1 MEADQPLEQLG
12 GAPLEVRALGHRIE
26 YMAVMEAPPMP
37 PRELRARV
45 GVRDDAA
52 NFDEIGARCR
62 TTIDRLLPDEWSWE
76 GRRVLDFGCGPGR
89 TLRHLQAEAERCE
102 LIGCDIHEP
111 SVAWVQRNLAVRAFT
126 CGDEPPLPLAAGSV
140 DLVLAV
146 SVFTHLTDS
155 WAPWL
160 AELARVLAPDGMLLL
175 TFHGPG
181 LWSRSAGARFGFP
194 FDERIGMHVEQP
206 WEDFEN
212 GHGPAVWHG
221 DWWLREHLARGF
233 ELLEL
238 IPDGF
243 APTPDGSHRGQGAC
257 LLRRLPEAPSV
268 ALLETPGD
276 DPRERDAALH
286 SALLTRLEAAEQVH
300 ALRARVAAVEADLHA
315 VRSSAIMRASAP
327 LRRVW
332 YRLRSR

>member
-1 MEADQPLEQLG
+1 
-12 GAPLEVRALGHRIE
+12 
-26 YMAVMEAPPMP
+26 MAVMEAPPMP

-52 NFDEIGARCR
+52 DFDEIGARCADDDRPPAAGRLELGGPARAGLRLR
-62 TTIDRLLPDEWSWE
+62 TRAHASP
-76 GRRVLDFGCGPGR
+76 PA
-89 TLRHLQAEAERCE
+89 AEAERCE

-111 SVAWVQRNLAVRAFT
+111 SVAWVQRNLAVQAFT
-126 CGDEPPLPLAAGSV
+126 CADEPPLPLAAGSV

-155 WAPWL
+155 WARWL
-160 AELARVLAPDGMLLL
+160 AELARVLVPDGLLLL

-206 WEDFEN
+206 WENFEN

-221 DWWLREHLARGF
+221 EWWLHEHLGRGF
-233 ELLEL
+233 ELLEM

-243 APTPDGSHRGQGAC
+243 APSPDGSHRGQGAC
-257 LLRRLPEAPSV
+257 LLRRRGETPSA

-276 DPRERDAALH
+276 DPRELAAALH

-300 ALRARVAAVEADLHA
+300 ALRGRVAAVEADLHA

>member
-1 MEADQPLEQLG
+1 
-12 GAPLEVRALGHRIE
+12 
-26 YMAVMEAPPMP
+26 MAVMEAPPMP

-52 NFDEIGARCR
+52 NFDEIGARSR
-62 TTIDRLLPDEWSWE
+62 TTIDRLLPDDWSWE

-111 SVAWVQRNLAVRAFT
+111 SVAWVQRNLAVRAFA
-126 CGDEPPLPLAAGSV
+126 CADEPPLPLAAGSV

-155 WAPWL
+155 WARWL
-160 AELARVLAPDGMLLL
+160 AELARVLVPDGLLLL

-221 DWWLREHLARGF
+221 EWWLREHLGRGF

-257 LLRRLPEAPSV
+257 LLRRRAEPPSA
-268 ALLETPGD
+268 ALLEPPGD
-276 DPRERDAALH
+276 DPRELAAALH